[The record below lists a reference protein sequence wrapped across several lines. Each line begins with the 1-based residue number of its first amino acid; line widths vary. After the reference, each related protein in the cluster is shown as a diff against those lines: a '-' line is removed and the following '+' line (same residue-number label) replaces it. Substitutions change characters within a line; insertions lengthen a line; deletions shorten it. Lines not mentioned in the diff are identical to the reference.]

1 MVPEDE
7 GGVVSINLQETT
19 CEVADCKA
27 LQLSVSEEIQGE
39 VAKLPSP
46 FVSLDQ
52 EVSDINK
59 ERGSPSQNEI
69 TVNTGGQA
77 PTTETAKVSAAA
89 PDELRKQ
96 AGVESARDRRALR
109 VTSERRAEPVSTATR
124 AGGRQQ
130 RRARASAEARG
141 WQAAAPGRSARRGA
155 AGVGCARRWRRQCAG
170 SPLPVSHGAV
180 SVESSGGGSGRG
192 PEVPVSAPSTSCC
205 GPLPQR
211 PARSSSAL
219 PAGRPVATV
228 RRTRQRKTPQLRRSL
243 TAHSI
248 SVPDPEITGRCM
260 LHSRSAGLILQVLL
274 SGGTCRHTFAPPR
287 KRGSVKTGHDRLLA
301 CRDGVTMIG
310 AMPAVAVRHERRKQ
324 EKRAGGGGGG
334 GRRPSQLQLQLAA
347 LKGRGSPPSRATS
360 PSPSPQSP
368 PSVRQLDDPFSREIY
383 VCGKVSILHLLVV
396 SLLLGTVLLIVGL
409 VQLKPGADASD
420 HRYALLGAG
429 GALVVIG
436 AILTSVRCRLLPCYE
451 ATSASHECIQRQHS
465 QLETQ
470 QQEQESQLPEQNEN
484 NETPAV
490 EDNSV
495 VVEQHLSMSGGSHG
509 AFLSSP
515 SEHDALLIPT
525 SSSQNTV
532 HAVSHTPS
540 NCNCD
545 PEKACTTVS
554 NS

>member
-1 MVPEDE
+1 
-7 GGVVSINLQETT
+7 
-19 CEVADCKA
+19 
-27 LQLSVSEEIQGE
+27 
-39 VAKLPSP
+39 
-46 FVSLDQ
+46 
-52 EVSDINK
+52 
-59 ERGSPSQNEI
+59 
-69 TVNTGGQA
+69 
-77 PTTETAKVSAAA
+77 
-89 PDELRKQ
+89 
-96 AGVESARDRRALR
+96 
-109 VTSERRAEPVSTATR
+109 
-124 AGGRQQ
+124 
-130 RRARASAEARG
+130 
-141 WQAAAPGRSARRGA
+141 
-155 AGVGCARRWRRQCAG
+155 
-170 SPLPVSHGAV
+170 
-180 SVESSGGGSGRG
+180 
-192 PEVPVSAPSTSCC
+192 
-205 GPLPQR
+205 
-211 PARSSSAL
+211 
-219 PAGRPVATV
+219 
-228 RRTRQRKTPQLRRSL
+228 
-243 TAHSI
+243 
-248 SVPDPEITGRCM
+248 
-260 LHSRSAGLILQVLL
+260 
-274 SGGTCRHTFAPPR
+274 
-287 KRGSVKTGHDRLLA
+287 
-301 CRDGVTMIG
+301 
-310 AMPAVAVRHERRKQ
+310 MPAVAVRHERRKQ

-420 HRYALLGAG
+420 HRYVLLGAG